1 MLEQKDIKEAKKLF
15 KERDNNKIWDS
26 PTPAFLE
33 HTKRKAKDSLALAI
47 YLLEKLEQDPI
58 CSPKLND
65 RHLMVYYRK
74 KLSYDS
80 WEKEILERCKNLVEA
95 EDISQKEAVLYC
107 NSFGVGELID
117 VKPIQGSSY
126 IYSMCSPFNEEM
138 ELEHAR
144 LMNWVNHFKL
154 EYHEAHASGHAS
166 KEELAWVIDSI
177 KPKIVIPNKTRTEKI
192 GAIFIDWDN
201 LVIPAENDRKLTYEE
216 IFNLLI
222 KTIVE
227 QALKF
232 IDVAHLFIYTSEAH
246 IIINPFFEV
255 YCEEM
260 GFEPIFVPVAKD
272 AADKEIVSKAEELAS
287 DQAISTFVFASGDG
301 FFTNTVIKLKE
312 IGKKV
317 VIMPYD
323 RFSLNSVYLW
333 MLDTKKEIIFLKP
346 LMTN

>member
-1 MLEQKDIKEAKKLF
+1 MPRSELSARAMTALKVLWENKIVVGCCVYTYGAGSVLHRAGLFKSQANCGVTIRKLEKEGFFICDKVGRGQGLEIKWTDKGIAYFGAKK
-15 KERDNNKIWDS
+15 
-26 PTPAFLE
+26 PTLVSMPEVTPPPLPKMTKKPKTVA
-33 HTKRKAKDSLALAI
+33 KRKTEIEIKP
-47 YLLEKLEQDPI
+47 LLVTLSKPE
-58 CSPKLND
+58 
-65 RHLMVYYRK
+65 VVRK
-74 KLSYDS
+74 
-80 WEKEILERCKNLVEA
+80 
-95 EDISQKEAVLYC
+95 SQ
-107 NSFGVGELID
+107 
-117 VKPIQGSSY
+117 
-126 IYSMCSPFNEEM
+126 
-138 ELEHAR
+138 
-144 LMNWVNHFKL
+144 
-154 EYHEAHASGHAS
+154 
-166 KEELAWVIDSI
+166 